1 MTVGRPV
8 ADLRLDLT
16 KQLDNVDLYF
26 NYFPTEFVLIVVT
39 GVNCFFFF
47 DEMFLKLM
55 SECVGY
61 RVVVVSNIV
70 FETINKF

>member
-1 MTVGRPV
+1 MSIFI
-8 ADLRLDLT
+8 LIIFL
-16 KQLDNVDLYF
+16 
-26 NYFPTEFVLIVVT
+26 TEFVLMVVT

-70 FETINKF
+70 FETMKSFEIN